1 MLNLSSFYSTFVSL
15 CNSTGKSPSRV
26 VLDVGLQ
33 KSSIT
38 RWKGGGLPTDATVK
52 KIADYFGVP
61 VEELT
66 EKQKEPPQPKAET
79 VGPNKQ
85 ALLDVIDK
93 MSEAEMILLLERAK
107 RIIESRG

>member
-1 MLNLSSFYSTFVSL
+1 MSNFYSTFVSL

-38 RWKGGGLPTDATVK
+38 RWKGGGLPTDATTK

-66 EKQKEPPQPKAET
+66 GKQKEPPQLETET
-79 VGPNKQ
+79 VDPNKKK
-85 ALLDVIDK
+85 LYNLIDQ
-93 MSEAEMILLLERAK
+93 MSEAEIVLLLERAGK
-107 RIIESRG
+107 IINSR